1 MAQPRELRRRI
12 KSVENTRKITKTM
25 EMVATSKMKRA
36 QDRVVAARPYAA
48 ALSEII
54 AELHDPG
61 LVERFP
67 LLRRPREGGGG
78 GGGGGI
84 RRAVV
89 VGITSNRGL
98 CGGFNNNL
106 IKKTRARV
114 AALEQEG
121 AEVELQMIG
130 RKGVGYF
137 RYIGRRMGAEYQ
149 DITDRP
155 TMDDAKRVI
164 DPLMERFEAGDLD
177 AVEIVFAK
185 SVSAISTPP
194 TVIRVLPVDV
204 ETAGDRQEGGAVAN
218 YILRPSAHEIV
229 GAVLPL
235 YVRNTMYRALVE
247 TAASEQ
253 GARRTAMKSATDNAG
268 EMIDKLR
275 RVYNRARQG
284 QITQEISEIVG
295 GAAAQQG

>member
-1 MAQPRELRRRI
+1 MAQPQELRRRI
-12 KSVENTRKITKTM
+12 KSVENTRQITKTM

-36 QDRVVAARPYAA
+36 QDRVIAARPYAA
-48 ALSEII
+48 ALAEII
-54 AELHDPG
+54 AELHDPE

-67 LLRRPREGGGG
+67 LLRRPREGG

-137 RYIGRRMGAEYQ
+137 RYIGRQMGAEYQ

-185 SVSAISTPP
+185 SVSAILTPP
-194 TVIRVLPVDV
+194 TAVRVLPVDV
-204 ETAGDRQEGGAVAN
+204 EPAGDRQEGSAVAN
-218 YILRPSAHEIV
+218 YILRPSAYEIV

-295 GAAAQQG
+295 GAEALQG